1 MDDLTKAIMAD
12 EANLS
17 YTERGIFPLYD
28 APQTARIIIV
38 GQAPGIV
45 AQRNQTLLE

>member
-17 YTERGIFPLYD
+17 YTERGIFLYMMLLKQLGLLLL
-28 APQTARIIIV
+28 AK
-38 GQAPGIV
+38 
-45 AQRNQTLLE
+45 LLE